1 MNKKGFFI
9 TGTDTSVGKTFFSY
23 LLMKRNI
30 FYYWKPIQ
38 TGKLIEDDSL
48 FLKKKLNLSNNRILK
63 PIYRFNRP
71 LSPHLAAKDEK
82 VIIKMSNIKIPNIEG
97 NIIVE
102 GAGGI
107 LVPLNNSDLMIDLIK
122 KLKFPVIIVSKSVLG
137 TINHTLMTLEI
148 LRKKKINILGVVLN
162 KIKNKKEGKDHVK
175 SIEKFGRVKV
185 LAEIPFFKKINN
197 KEIDSFSKNKLFNV
211 FKK

>member
-1 MNKKGFFI
+1 
-9 TGTDTSVGKTFFSY
+9 
-23 LLMKRNI
+23 
-30 FYYWKPIQ
+30 
-38 TGKLIEDDSL
+38 
-48 FLKKKLNLSNNRILK
+48 
-63 PIYRFNRP
+63 
-71 LSPHLAAKDEK
+71 
-82 VIIKMSNIKIPNIEG
+82 MSNIKIPNIEG

-162 KIKNKKEGKDHVK
+162 
-175 SIEKFGRVKV
+175 
-185 LAEIPFFKKINN
+185 
-197 KEIDSFSKNKLFNV
+197 
-211 FKK
+211 